1 MAEKKT
7 AEKKVKKAAV
17 KKTAT
22 KKVTEKKVTKVAAK
36 KTTVKKATEKKVTK
50 AAAKKTT
57 VKKATEKKVTKAA
70 AKKTTSKAATKK
82 KKAADKP
89 ETKAAAKKAA
99 DKRRASKKKE
109 VVVVEEKKEVPRKKR
124 PTADKVVTDE
134 VREILPP
141 KLAEEFADIIES
153 EKLTLAQAK
162 DATQRLLLTYAQMQ
176 VHPFEAIGS
185 ITAQSIGEP
194 GTQLTMR
201 TYHYA
206 GVLEM
211 NVTLG
216 LPRIIEIVDARKEP
230 STPVMTV
237 FMAEATRDN
246 RDEAIVL
253 AGRIKSTA
261 VQDLCTGISLDLLNL
276 TIVAELDVKKLKT
289 IKLEPQ
295 EVLKAVKK
303 GVRGVTTTLED
314 EDSKIIVKPKKK
326 EYTIKDLQTV
336 RVRLADAHVIGI
348 PNITHTTIRKRENE
362 YIIYTEGSNLAEI
375 LNMEGV
381 DVRRTTTNNVQEIAN
396 VLGIEAARNAII
408 REITNTMAEAGV
420 SNVDIRHIMLV
431 ADTMTSDGVI
441 KAIGR
446 YGVSGEKG
454 SVLARA
460 SFEVPMKH
468 LMKAAIR
475 GDVDRLS
482 SVVENVAVGQP
493 VFPGTGSIRL
503 LAKPLSEV
511 E

>member
-7 AEKKVKKAAV
+7 AEKKVTKVAA
-17 KKTAT
+17 KKTVA
-22 KKVTEKKVTKVAAK
+22 KKTTEKKVTKVAAK
-36 KTTVKKATEKKVTK
+36 KTVAKKTTEKKVTKAAAKKTVAKKTTEKKVTK

-57 VKKATEKKVTKAA
+57 AKKTTEKKV
-70 AKKTTSKAATKK
+70 
-82 KKAADKP
+82 
-89 ETKAAAKKAA
+89 
-99 DKRRASKKKE
+99 SKKKD
-109 VVVVEEKKEVPRKKR
+109 VVVVEEKKEIPRKKR
-124 PTADKVVTDE
+124 PMADKVVTDE
-134 VREILPP
+134 VRSILPP

-162 DATQRLLLTYAQMQ
+162 DATERLLLSYARMQ

-237 FMAEATRDN
+237 YMTEKSCAN
-246 RDEAIVL
+246 RDESIVL

-261 VQDLCTGISLDLLNL
+261 VQDICTGISLDLLNL
-276 TIVAELDVKKLKT
+276 TIVAELDVKKLKS
-289 IKLEPQ
+289 IKLDPK

-314 EDSKIIVKPKKK
+314 EESKIIVKPKKK

-348 PNITHTTIRKRENE
+348 PNITHTTIRKREDE
-362 YIIYTEGSNLAEI
+362 YIIYTEGSNLSEI

-381 DVRRTTTNNVQEIAN
+381 DVKRTTTNNVQEIAV
-396 VLGIEAARNAII
+396 VLGIEAARNGII
-408 REITNTMAEAGV
+408 REITNTMSEAGV
-420 SNVDIRHIMLV
+420 TNVDIRHIMLV

-503 LAKPLSEV
+503 LARPLSEV